1 MFQLARSQKESYR
14 LVCRVQMVLQVVAGY
29 SLQMVAAYLHRSVKT
44 VQKWL
49 DRFSRMGPKGLLDLP
64 RSGRPQVYSPEVRLK
79 VVGLACQY
87 PGKEYLPGVTHW
99 SVRTLAQIIRQ
110 RFAEIGKISRE
121 TVRRILKAHHL
132 QPHRI
137 KYFLTRTDPH
147 FFQKAE
153 QVLKLY
159 QSPPEDGVVI
169 CVDERTGIQALE
181 RKHPGLPMLP
191 GHCQKQEFEYKRH
204 GTFCLIAGLNIATGK
219 VFGQCYE
226 RHTNVEFRDFLEKL
240 LASFANQKLY
250 IILDNLKTHLHS
262 NVQELVAKHNI
273 QLVFLPFH
281 GSWLNQIEI
290 WFSILNGKCIHR
302 ADWKSIAKGM
312 DEVMKF
318 IVTWNENW
326 AHPFKW
332 KFTADDLKKL
342 LGVEEQIKLPNSASF
357 MA

>member
-1 MFQLARSQKESYR
+1 MVQLARSQKESFC
-14 LVCRVQMVLQVVAGY
+14 LVCRAQMVFQVVTGN
-29 SLQMVAAYLHRSVKT
+29 SLQKVAASLNRSVKT

-49 DRFSRMGPKGLLDLP
+49 GRFFRKGLKGLLDLP
-64 RSGRPQVYSPEVRLK
+64 RSGRPPVYSPEVRLK

-87 PGKEYLPGVTHW
+87 PGEEYLPGVTHW
-99 SVRTLAQIIRQ
+99 SVRTLTGVIRQ
-110 RFAEIGKISRE
+110 RFVQIEKISRE

-132 QPHRI
+132 QPHRS
-137 KYFLTRTDPH
+137 KYFLTRTDPR
-147 FFQKAE
+147 FSEKAE

-250 IILDNLKTHLHS
+250 IILDNLRTHLHS
-262 NVQELVAKHNI
+262 NVMELVAKHNI

-290 WFSILNGKCIHR
+290 WFGILNGKCIRR
-302 ADWKSIAKGM
+302 ADWESIAIGM
-312 DEVMKF
+312 EEVTNF
-318 IVTWNENW
+318 VTTWNENW

-332 KFTADDLKKL
+332 KFTVDDLKKL
-342 LGVEEQIKLPNSASF
+342 LGVEEQIRLPNSASF
-357 MA
+357 LA